1 VRENLRRENR
11 NVVAGIG
18 FSSDV
23 EVLLGILR
31 KLLEEQSKQGVNVLS
46 SSDSVADSTAAVR
59 VANVDGLVQE
69 DNGSVGVPRIWV
81 VDRLDVL
88 INTAGP
94 ELHEESSERRTA
106 RSTIQP
112 QNNRIVFGVVS

>member
-1 VRENLRRENR
+1 MREDLRSKNR
-11 NVVAGIG
+11 NVVASIG

-46 SSDSVADSTAAVR
+46 SSNSVADSTAAVR

-69 DNGSVGVPRIWV
+69 DNGSVGVPRIRV
-81 VDRLDVL
+81 INRLDVL

-94 ELHEESSERRTA
+94 KLHEESSERRTA
-106 RSTIQP
+106 RATVQP
-112 QNNRIVFGVVS
+112 QNNRIVFGVIS